1 MSKNTIQ
8 TNKNFFNSVS
18 EFYDE
23 MIVFD
28 KSLITRQNALKKLIK
43 PGMKT
48 AADIGCGTGLDSISL
63 SLLGLKV
70 TSFDISEEM
79 IQHAKSNSIRRNLEI
94 EYVNQSADKIGKQF
108 NTSFDIALSLGNTLL
123 NLDKNKLIEAL
134 NRIYNILKPGGL
146 FLLQVLNFDLI
157 KKENKRIL
165 KITQTE
171 ENYIVRF
178 YDIFEDFYNFN
189 ILRFNTLNPAQFSL
203 NSTKLF
209 PHRISFFKS
218 ALKNTGFKKIEI
230 YGDLNLNQFNKF
242 GSNDLVISAVK

>member
-8 TNKNFFNSVS
+8 SNKNFFNSVS

-28 KSLITRQNALKKLIK
+28 KSLITRQNALKKFIK

-94 EYVNQSADKIGKQF
+94 EYVNQSADKIGKPF
-108 NTSFDIALSLGNTLL
+108 NKSFDIALSLGNTLL
-123 NLDKNKLIEAL
+123 NLDKNKLIKAIS
-134 NRIYNILKPGGL
+134 RVYNILKPDGL

-165 KITQTE
+165 KITQTK

-178 YDIFEDFYNFN
+178 YDIFENFYNFN
-189 ILRFNTLNPAQFSL
+189 ILRFNTLNTAQFSL
-203 NSTKLF
+203 NTTKLF
-209 PHRISFFKS
+209 PHRLSFFKS
-218 ALKNTGFKKIEI
+218 VLKNTGFKKIEI
-230 YGDLNLNQFNKF
+230 YGDLNLNKFNKF